1 MSLLAKCVSLL
12 WYLEVLWKS
21 RWDLVGGRVL
31 ELENPEGR
39 GASSRLGNLDGKEG
53 GKVPSIISGVRG
65 VGVFSGITHCHSMF
79 GFVGNFSLT

>member
-1 MSLLAKCVSLL
+1 MSLFAKCVSLL

-21 RWDLVGGRVL
+21 RWDLVGGGGGL

-53 GKVPSIISGVRG
+53 GKCLPSGVRG
-65 VGVFSGITHCHSMF
+65 VGDFSGITHCHSMF

>member
-53 GKVPSIISGVRG
+53 GKVPSIGCEG
-65 VGVFSGITHCHSMF
+65 VGDFSGITHCHSMS